1 MTVNLKP
8 LAVELRVVGS
18 RALWYVL
25 TRIRRVEYNAVL
37 KKLNE
42 LANISF
48 DSKFV
53 MVFQI

>member
-1 MTVNLKP
+1 MTLNLKP
-8 LAVELRVVGS
+8 LAVKLRVVGS
-18 RALWYVL
+18 KAPWYVL
-25 TRIRRVEYNAVL
+25 TRLGRVENNAAL

-53 MVFQI
+53 IVFEI

>member
-1 MTVNLKP
+1 MALTLKP
-8 LAVELRVVGS
+8 LAVKLRVVGS
-18 RALWYVL
+18 RAPWYVL
-25 TRIRRVEYNAVL
+25 TRLGRVENNAVL

-53 MVFQI
+53 IVFEI

>member
-1 MTVNLKP
+1 MTLNLKP
-8 LAVELRVVGS
+8 LAVKLRVVGS
-18 RALWYVL
+18 KAPWYVL
-25 TRIRRVEYNAVL
+25 TRLGRAENNAVL

-53 MVFQI
+53 IVFEI

>member
-18 RALWYVL
+18 RALLYVL
-25 TRIRRVEYNAVL
+25 TRIRRVENNAVL

-53 MVFQI
+53 MVFEI